1 MFVVAM
7 VVGADLLRDDTG
19 LITGLVIGAI
29 LVNQPPRGT
38 EPAGAGDP
46 DGKAHPLVA
55 RADRHALD
63 AS

>member
-29 LVNQPPRGT
+29 LVNRPPRGI
-38 EPAGAGDP
+38 EPRGLAIQRQSSSAPGESGS
-46 DGKAHPLVA
+46 A
-55 RADRHALD
+55 RSRR
-63 AS
+63 S